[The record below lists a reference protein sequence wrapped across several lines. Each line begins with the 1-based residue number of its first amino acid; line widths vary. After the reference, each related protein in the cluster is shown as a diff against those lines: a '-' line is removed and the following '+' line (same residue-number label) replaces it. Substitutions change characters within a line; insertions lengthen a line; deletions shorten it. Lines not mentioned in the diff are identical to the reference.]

1 MLSRQNIWNSRQIA
15 ADKEEKLA
23 NQGEV
28 QGAVLREGISSIYV
42 SLSNKWKPCHWA
54 INNRLRNLRMAL
66 ENYFS
71 FHWNCKQ
78 LLTGARNGM
87 SNCEIYFPRFFET
100 VHTILKS
107 TFLSTVLR
115 SICKDYCKKNG
126 VLEIS
131 TKIFWLDCLSTFNSS
146 QKLRNSGSA
155 LLFIVFRCYLSFQF
169 Y

>member
-1 MLSRQNIWNSRQIA
+1 MKKLVVFTFPYQINENHATELSTI
-15 ADKEEKLA
+15 
-23 NQGEV
+23 GYV
-28 QGAVLREGISSIYV
+28 ISEWLSKIIFDFTEIV
-42 SLSNKWKPCHWA
+42 S
-54 INNRLRNLRMAL
+54 
-66 ENYFS
+66 NY
-71 FHWNCKQ
+71 WLVRGTVCQ
-78 LLTGARNGM
+78 TV
-87 SNCEIYFPRFFET
+87 RFIFRVSFET

-107 TFLSTVLR
+107 TFLSTVFR
-115 SICKDYCKKNG
+115 SICKDNCKKNC